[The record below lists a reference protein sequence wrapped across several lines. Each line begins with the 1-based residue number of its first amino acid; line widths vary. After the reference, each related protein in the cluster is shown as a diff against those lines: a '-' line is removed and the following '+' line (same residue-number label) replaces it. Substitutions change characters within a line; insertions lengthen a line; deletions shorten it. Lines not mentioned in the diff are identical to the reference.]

1 MLWSL
6 APAPVPAP
14 VRIPWPASSA
24 APTYRPRPSSP
35 SGSVACIWANTLR
48 RCACRSA
55 SVCMCTCCLCDF
67 HQWRGEP
74 VPFLACR
81 HAVQPVCAC
90 CEWPK
95 LKVCFSSIFFLF
107 LVNFVVA
114 LTAESGWRR
123 AGCRLAI
130 ALLVRPYPAMVT
142 GQSPYDH
149 RPVTARDSS
158 TPKSTSYGHRTVTV
172 QRAFTQGRS
181 P

>member
-1 MLWSL
+1 MFAVRSNRILAAPPTVRARRSGTPVFREMLWSL

-35 SGSVACIWANTLR
+35 SGSVACIWANILR

-55 SVCMCTCCLCDF
+55 FVSTCCLCDF
-67 HQWRGEP
+67 HPWRGEP
-74 VPFLACR
+74 VPFLASR

-114 LTAESGWRR
+114 LTAESGSVH
-123 AGCRLAI
+123 A
-130 ALLVRPYPAMVT
+130 V
-142 GQSPYDH
+142 
-149 RPVTARDSS
+149 
-158 TPKSTSYGHRTVTV
+158 
-172 QRAFTQGRS
+172 
-181 P
+181 